1 MLEYNYTKRKEAS
14 DMSVKL
20 FLDIIHIGLTGAPTR
35 VETTHPV
42 RQTVSATPSQPMAE
56 PVVKVDPTDNIN
68 VQPFNY
74 WVDDVLRVGDFAQVN
89 SYALERELTQ
99 AGFPVSSDYN
109 TRDHATHMWFVGANN
124 TPNVDMQ
131 LSDNG
136 WLMANGRSVTRGQDL
151 LDVFIDE
158 IKH

>member
-1 MLEYNYTKRKEAS
+1 
-14 DMSVKL
+14 MSVKL

-35 VETTHPV
+35 IEKKRSV
-42 RQTVSATPSQPMAE
+42 RQTVSATPSQPVAE
-56 PVVKVDPTDNIN
+56 PVVKADPTDSID
-68 VQPFNY
+68 VRPFDY
-74 WVDDVLRVGDFAQVN
+74 WVDDVLRAEDFAQVN

-136 WLMANGRSVTRGQDL
+136 WLTANGRSVTRGQDL

>member
-1 MLEYNYTKRKEAS
+1 
-14 DMSVKL
+14 MSIKL
-20 FLDIIHIGLTGAPTR
+20 FLDVIHIGLTGTPTR
-35 VETTHPV
+35 VENKRV
-42 RQTVSATPSQPMAE
+42 ARQTVPVETHQPTAE
-56 PVVKVDPTDNIN
+56 PVVEVDPTANID
-68 VQPFNY
+68 VRPFDY
-74 WVDDVLRVGDFAQVN
+74 WVNDVLRSEDFAQTN

-109 TRDHATHMWFVGANN
+109 ARDHATHIWFVGANN

-136 WLMANGRSVTRGQDL
+136 WLTANGRTVTSGQDL

-158 IKH
+158 IKN